1 MPVLLVHH
9 YVLIA
14 SVVVAV
20 LIPSTFIVV
29 REATK
34 VRRQGIIENLVSVF
48 RRSKAHPALTMP
60 SFEFVKY
67 KYFIVDDRHDDNDPR
82 HSDFTI
88 PQWIAGG
95 VPLILYLAVLNAF
108 CGFVLL
114 HQLFRID
121 FAIGVPFLG
130 GGEPTPLFAWIVLSA
145 HVAGVLFTVRAFNQA
160 INNFD
165 LSPLSLVGAAVNLA
179 FGVATA
185 LLVTFTVWQGMSG
198 PSLHG
203 LEAAEA
209 FPAMVA
215 TAFAAG
221 YFPDVTVRNI
231 LRLSQ
236 LRSYKRD
243 DASIYNSF
251 KAVPVEVIDGIDSE
265 IRNRLSDYHIASVQ
279 NLAAANPLMLF
290 VETPFGV
297 YQIMDWVAQAQLCAS
312 VGPTT
317 LLALWRLGIRTI
329 FDLERVALD
338 ERCYDD
344 DLIREIGAI
353 LWQGH
358 DHGRAMARG
367 EASGFPPPYPTL
379 RAIRADIRFRLE
391 SPHVHRLRQIFN
403 QVSESIGDE
412 ARRLPPV
419 GGPARRRFR
428 HRSSCVR
435 GPSSRRAAGPFA
447 AAAWGLF
454 ALWCILA

>member
-14 SVVVAV
+14 SALVAV
-20 LIPSTFIVV
+20 LIPFTFIIV

-34 VRRQGIIENLVSVF
+34 VRRQGIIENLVLVF
-48 RRSKAHPALTMP
+48 QRSRTNPALTMP

-67 KYFIVDDRHDDNDPR
+67 KYFIVDSSYDHRDPK
-82 HSDFTI
+82 HSDFT
-88 PQWIAGG
+88 PMQWIVGG
-95 VPLILYLAVLNAF
+95 VPLVLYLSALNAF

-114 HQLFRID
+114 HQLFKMN
-121 FAIGVPFLG
+121 FAIGVTFVADNT
-130 GGEPTPLFAWIVLSA
+130 PTPLFAWIVVSA
-145 HVAGVLFTVRAFNQA
+145 HVAGVLFTLRAFNQA

-165 LSPLSLVGAAVNLA
+165 LSPLSLVGATVNLA

-185 LLVTFTVWQGMSG
+185 LLITYTVWQGVSDLN
-198 PSLHG
+198 LHG
-203 LEAAEA
+203 LQAAET

-221 YFPDVTVRNI
+221 YFPDVAVRNI

-243 DASIYNSF
+243 DESIYNSF
-251 KAVPVEVIDGIDSE
+251 KAVPIEVIDGIDSE

-338 ERCYDD
+338 DRCYDD

-367 EASGFPPPYPTL
+367 EAVSHPPAYPTL
-379 RAIRADIRFRLE
+379 SAIRADIRFRLE

-412 ARRLPPV
+412 ARCLPPI
-419 GGPARRRFR
+419 GGPARGRFR
-428 HRSSCVR
+428 HRPPFAR
-435 GPSSRRAAGPFA
+435 RSSRRAAQPFA

-454 ALWCILA
+454 ALWCIFA